1 MKKLLLILIVIISFV
16 FFTQI
21 FVEAGTLEGFLKGF
35 VGKEIIHAGV
45 GKEGFLPPLF
55 TTYILKEVGVDYMVL
70 VLKVPPGT
78 DSEILNQI
86 AKTTRTIIPF
96 HSIQFVYEQ
105 EGKLMFDYFR

>member
-1 MKKLLLILIVIISFV
+1 
-16 FFTQI
+16 
-21 FVEAGTLEGFLKGF
+21 
-35 VGKEIIHAGV
+35 
-45 GKEGFLPPLF
+45 
-55 TTYILKEVGVDYMVL
+55 MVL
-70 VLKVPPGT
+70 VLKVPPGM